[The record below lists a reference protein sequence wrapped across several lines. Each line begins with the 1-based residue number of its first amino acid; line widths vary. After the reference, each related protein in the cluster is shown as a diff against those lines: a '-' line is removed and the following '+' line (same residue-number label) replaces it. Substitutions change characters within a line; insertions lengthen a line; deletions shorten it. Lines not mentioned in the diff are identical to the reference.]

1 MVKYSELRNVK
12 FTLRIVAQFLC
23 GCGPTLAR
31 MIVVPE
37 WLWAD
42 SGQHDCGSIPVWLWA
57 DSGQNDCG
65 TRVAP
70 WLNLTFPNL
79 F

>member
-1 MVKYSELRNVK
+1 MVKYSELGNVK

-23 GCGPTLAR
+23 G
-31 MIVVPE
+31 
-37 WLWAD
+37 
-42 SGQHDCGSIPVWLWA
+42 
-57 DSGQNDCG
+57 SGQNDYG
-65 TRVAP
+65 TTVAP

>member
-1 MVKYSELRNVK
+1 MAKYSELGNVK

-23 GCGPTLAR
+23 GTR
-31 MIVVPE
+31 
-37 WLWAD
+37 
-42 SGQHDCGSIPVWLWA
+42 A

-65 TRVAP
+65 TRVAL
-70 WLNLTFPNL
+70 WLNLTFPNM

>member
-1 MVKYSELRNVK
+1 MWLNSC
-12 FTLRIVAQFLC
+12 VAV
-23 GCGPTLAR
+23 GAG
-31 MIVVPE
+31 
-37 WLWAD
+37 
-42 SGQHDCGSIPVWLWA
+42 
-57 DSGQNDCG
+57 SGQNDCG

>member
-1 MVKYSELRNVK
+1 MAKYSELGNIK

-23 GCGPTLAR
+23 GC
-31 MIVVPE
+31 
-37 WLWAD
+37 
-42 SGQHDCGSIPVWLWA
+42 
-57 DSGQNDCG
+57 GQNDCG